1 MQTKTT
7 KKSIVRTLNKWFRIP
22 QRISST
28 KLDTK
33 AVIVQE
39 TYKNKQ
45 ILNVF
50 IEVDRVFL
58 NKI

>member
-1 MQTKTT
+1 MQTRTT
-7 KKSIVRTLNKWFRIP
+7 KNSIIRTLNKWFRIP

-50 IEVDRVFL
+50 IEVDPVFL

>member
-1 MQTKTT
+1 MQTRTT
-7 KKSIVRTLNKWFRIP
+7 KNSIIRTLNKWFRIP